1 MKNVEQLYEVLPR
14 TEIRRA
20 LHANHEPALRLYC
33 ENADQTWNLQV
44 RGVLLRADGSA
55 GRDFVVATAPLNREQ
70 MLALRKSIDE
80 HLEEYAEFR
89 DPEDLSATN
98 VEPL

>member
-1 MKNVEQLYEVLPR
+1 MKQVEQLYEVLER
-14 TEIRRA
+14 TEIRRTPNA
-20 LHANHEPALRLYC
+20 DHEPALRLYC

-44 RGVLLRADGSA
+44 RGILKRADGSD
-55 GRDFVVATAPLNREQ
+55 GKDFVVATAPLNRDQ

-89 DPEDLSATN
+89 DSPEASHGG
-98 VEPL
+98 